1 MSQSYEL
8 ALLLQIQEEFIQLLN
23 NVPDI
28 SMYTK
33 WNDVEQRLKDD
44 PRYMMIREVM
54 AYQDTKWF
62 DSILRCEMWFID
74 YKLNIDVSIIATVAN
89 KM

>member
-28 SMYTK
+28 SMDTK

-44 PRYMMIREVM
+44 PQYMMIREVM
-54 AYQDTKWF
+54 PYQDNNSNLRREIWF
-62 DSILRCEMWFID
+62 FE

>member
-8 ALLLQIQEEFIQLLN
+8 ALLLQEFIQLLN

-28 SMYTK
+28 SMDTK

-44 PRYMMIREVM
+44 PWYMMIREVM
-54 AYQDTKWF
+54 AYQDTKWC
-62 DSILRCEMWFID
+62 DSISICEMWFIN
-74 YKLNIDVSIIATVAN
+74 YKLNMDVSIIATVAN